1 MSVKRELNLTAAQIS
16 NLTNSYESYLK
27 LIENTYIALKED
39 YSIENV
45 VGLCRKEAEK
55 GKFSYNFKINCA
67 DYYFLSSYMIEKWV
81 QELAIKLRGPDY
93 KFDVVY
99 DKISAEYDNLVEIVV
114 IINWF

>member
-1 MSVKRELNLTAAQIS
+1 MSIKQGLNLTASKVS
-16 NLTNSYESYLK
+16 NITDPSENNLKFIESVMTN
-27 LIENTYIALKED
+27 LKED